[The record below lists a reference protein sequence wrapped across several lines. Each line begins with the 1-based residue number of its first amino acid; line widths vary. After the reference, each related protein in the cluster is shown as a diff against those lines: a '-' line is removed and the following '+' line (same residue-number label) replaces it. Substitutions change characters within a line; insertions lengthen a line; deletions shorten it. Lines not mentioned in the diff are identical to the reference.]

1 MAQGERRGLTRSAT
15 DIVQSK
21 LSDASVELEEERERL
36 ANATGSTEDG
46 NLGQLIH
53 QRAAGQHTHDQ
64 VYKTEFWALREKNRR
79 GRGDK
84 GLIRCGQRQR
94 RPCAGFWKPT

>member
-1 MAQGERRGLTRSAT
+1 MELTRSAT

-46 NLGQLIH
+46 NLGQLIC
-53 QRAAGQHTHDQ
+53 QRAAGQHTRSGIQDRVLGVETQEQAGEGGQRAHTLRAEAE
-64 VYKTEFWALREKNRR
+64 KALRWILEANMM
-79 GRGDK
+79 
-84 GLIRCGQRQR
+84 I
-94 RPCAGFWKPT
+94 